1 MSDIKV
7 GDYVKAEFTD
17 SPEAGTYTIEG
28 KVHTYVNT
36 EALWLGPRCFQ
47 IAGDRI
53 PGFTI
58 LEHKPKRMDE
68 PDEFGAMVE
77 AGTHV
82 EGDSPRERRPL
93 VRHQTS
99 GTLQW
104 SDEHGRTYAW
114 SELVD
119 PQPVSPI

>member
-1 MSDIKV
+1 MSDLEDRTVILPSLP
-7 GDYVKAEFTD
+7 EFRYARRLRSLGEVASRCDLSD
-17 SPEAGTYTIEG
+17 SGEQRAGRLFIALADEIERQ
-28 KVHTYVNT
+28 H
-36 EALWLGPRCFQ
+36 P
-47 IAGDRI
+47 
-53 PGFTI
+53 P
-58 LEHKPKRMDE
+58 RMDE

-119 PQPVSPI
+119 PRPVG

>member
-1 MSDIKV
+1 MSDLTGKTITIPA
-7 GDYVKAEFTD
+7 DLWDEWTARELRADAEYWRRKGFGAIPRLLSNLAD
-17 SPEAGTYTIEG
+17 EIERQ
-28 KVHTYVNT
+28 H
-36 EALWLGPRCFQ
+36 P
-47 IAGDRI
+47 
-53 PGFTI
+53 P
-58 LEHKPKRMDE
+58 RMDE

-104 SDEHGRTYAW
+104 SDEHGRAYAW

-119 PQPVSPI
+119 PRPVRR